1 MRIWA
6 AIVVDEPTVL
16 RIPLR
21 KLVASD
27 AEGVE
32 EDERRQT
39 ERGIQLRARKM
50 LERLDNDF
58 VSRRARADAIVSNYL
73 MTKGR

>member
-1 MRIWA
+1 MCGRFVA
-6 AIVVDEPTVL
+6 DRRTVL

-21 KLVASD
+21 QLVAGD

-32 EDERRQT
+32 EYERWQT
-39 ERGIQLRARKM
+39 ERGIQLRSREM
-50 LERLDNDF
+50 LEGLDDDF

-73 MTKGR
+73 MTEAR